1 MFRPTLFALLLVS
14 ASASAFDFSSLFES
28 FGKSQEEAKALPL
41 PDPYSLHPLWWH
53 YFDDEEELDA
63 KVEKTLDQLKRIFSS
78 LSADDQQSIVYLVSN
93 LTSNLKALPQA
104 RKEKEIELAPPKAFN
119 KTYTLEQQL
128 QLNQRRRK
136 ILLEIKKDQEEVE
149 ELKAKVEATHKELD
163 TRFAVYL
170 RGDTKPT
177 LQRLI
182 AGLDLMA
189 KRTAT
194 AISEENLRVL
204 KHEIETDRE
213 LLSRLERELEFAVN
227 SFDGSSYSEAK
238 LNQEIAQARRTYENK
253 QLEHLS
259 AEAYAIEVRGKGLQ
273 GRGMKDLMSQKSVQ
287 SAVEEALAWSQL
299 AFQSLKFNIIMHVNN
314 RFNIKTREMR
324 EKLREWKVQ
333 FQKIA
338 GQQANWEQL
347 TLLEQERIH
356 KDQGILIAHGE
367 SDSNL
372 ASLNETRRKVTTETL
387 SQLHLLTEELSNVQ
401 WLLDQ
406 MDRSIRASSNF
417 LVRWWGDATDS
428 LIKIWLDSVKMFNT
442 SLFKVFEIPISSLT
456 LLRIAFI
463 IFISLATSFAVR
475 LGIKR
480 LGHFY
485 FRKKV
490 SVVNHVDSLAH
501 YFILFIGAIAILTS
515 IGLDFNHI
523 LVLLG
528 ALTFGI
534 GFGLQSIALNFFSG
548 LKILF
553 ERKIKIGDYIELE
566 SGRYGKVSE
575 IRLQNTTIRT
585 SDGIE
590 IVVPNSEL
598 LNSPL
603 INWTMSDDYR
613 RLHIPF
619 STAYEN
625 DKDLVR
631 TIVSQAAKEVPCAI
645 HNEEYGDPQV
655 WLVKMGD
662 QSLDFELVVW
672 VNYKASSYTDSKEA
686 DFLWA
691 IESALRMHEIAL
703 PQNQQ
708 YIFLK
713 SLPPEEGKLVKN

>member
-1 MFRPTLFALLLVS
+1 MFRTTLCALILIS
-14 ASASAFDFSSLFES
+14 ASASAFDFSTLFES
-28 FGKSQEEAKALPL
+28 FGKSQEEAKILPL
-41 PDPYSLHPLWWH
+41 PDPYALHPQWWH
-53 YFDDEEELDA
+53 YFDDDNELEVR
-63 KVEKTLDQLKRIFSS
+63 VEKTLDQLKRIFNS
-78 LSADDQQSIVYLVSN
+78 LSVDDQQTSVYLINN

-104 RKEKEIELAPPKAFN
+104 RKEKETALQPPKPFN
-119 KTYTLEQQL
+119 KSYTLELQL

-149 ELKAKVEATHKELD
+149 ELKRKVEATHKEID
-163 TRFAVYL
+163 TRFALYL
-170 RGDTKPT
+170 QGDTKPT
-177 LQRLI
+177 LQRLM

-204 KHEIETDRE
+204 KYEIEKDRE
-213 LLSRLERELEFAVN
+213 LLSRLEKELEFAAN
-227 SFDGSSYSEAK
+227 SFDGSSYSEEN
-238 LNQEIAQARRTYENK
+238 LNQEVAQALRYYENK

-259 AEAYAIEVRGKGLQ
+259 AEAYATEARGKGLQ

-287 SAVEEALAWSQL
+287 SSVEEALAWSHL
-299 AFQSLKFNIIMHVNN
+299 AFHSLKFNIIMHVNN

-324 EKLREWKVQ
+324 EKLREWKNQ

-338 GQQANWEQL
+338 SQKSNWEHL
-347 TLLEQERIH
+347 SLLEQKRIH
-356 KDQGILIAHGE
+356 KDQGILIAHG
-367 SDSNL
+367 DGDANL
-372 ASLNETRRKVTTETL
+372 ASLNETRRQVTTETL
-387 SQLHLLTEELSNVQ
+387 SQLQQLSEGLSNVQ

-417 LVRWWGDATDS
+417 LARWWGDATDS
-428 LIKIWLDSVKMFNT
+428 LINIWHDGIKMFSV
-442 SLFKVFEIPISSLT
+442 SLFKVFEIPINSLT
-456 LLRIAFI
+456 LLRI
-463 IFISLATSFAVR
+463 IFIVFISFATSFAVR
-475 LGIKR
+475 FGIKR

-485 FRKKV
+485 FRKKL
-490 SVVNHVDSLAH
+490 SLMNHVDSLAH
-501 YFILFIGAIAILTS
+501 YMILFIGAIAVLTS

-523 LVLLG
+523 LLLLG
-528 ALTFGI
+528 ALSFGI
-534 GFGLQSIALNFFSG
+534 GFGLQSLALNFFSG

-553 ERKIKIGDYIELE
+553 ERKIKIGDYIELD

-631 TIVSQAAKEVPCAI
+631 TIVIQAAKEVPCTI
-645 HNEEYGDPQV
+645 HNPEYGDPQV

-672 VNYKASSYTDSKEA
+672 VNYKLSSYTDSKEG
-686 DFLWA
+686 DYLWV
-691 IESALRMHEIAL
+691 IESALRKHEIAL
-703 PQNQQ
+703 PQMQQ

-713 SLPPEEGKLVKN
+713 SMPPDEGKLLRP